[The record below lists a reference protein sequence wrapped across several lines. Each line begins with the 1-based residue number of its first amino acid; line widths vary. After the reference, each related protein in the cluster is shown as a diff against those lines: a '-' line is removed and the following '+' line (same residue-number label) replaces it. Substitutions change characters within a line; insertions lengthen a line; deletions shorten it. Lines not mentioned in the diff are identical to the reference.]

1 MKPINLLPQKHRAR
15 SASGAHEGGAYVV
28 LGVLGALLLA
38 LLLYV
43 LTVNGI
49 NSNTEQLTRVNNEA
63 TEAEMRAAKLGS
75 FGSFAQ
81 IKATRVQS
89 VKALA
94 DVRFDW
100 ERLMR
105 ELARV
110 TPKDVYL
117 RDLEA
122 AVKPPEQGS
131 APASTTGAVT
141 GGPVLALKGCARRQP
156 DVAVTLVRL
165 KSLHR
170 SKEVTLVES
179 ARDKEAATAGVVA
192 VAGAAAASGENDK
205 CVLASG
211 GNGYKFEAKVEFE
224 QLAPTLKGG
233 GRNLPASLGGG
244 A

>member
-1 MKPINLLPQKHRAR
+1 ML
-15 SASGAHEGGAYVV
+15 S
-28 LGVLGALLLA
+28 
-38 LLLYV
+38 
-43 LTVNGI
+43 VNGI
-49 NSNTEQLTRVNNEA
+49 NSKTDELTRVNNEA
-63 TEAEMRAAKLGS
+63 AEAEMRASKLGS

-117 RDLEA
+117 RELEA
-122 AVKPPEQGS
+122 AVEPPDS
-131 APASTTGAVT
+131 DAAPASTTGAVKT
-141 GGPVLALKGCARRQP
+141 GPVLTLRGCARRQP

-165 KSLHR
+165 RSLHR
-170 SKEVTLVES
+170 AAEVTLVES
-179 ARDKEAATAGVVA
+179 ARDKEAAAAGGVVA
-192 VAGAAAASGENDK
+192 APGGAAGSGENDK
-205 CVLASG
+205 CALASG
-211 GNGYKFEAKVEFE
+211 RNGYKFEAKVEFD
-224 QLAPTLKGG
+224 QLPPTLKGG
-233 GRNLPASLGGG
+233 RGRNLPASLGGG